1 MIIMIKIAMIRDVI
15 NPNGVKI
22 CRSPSFADLI
32 VIVRLPVIDKKTNNA
47 MIVAISFQLS
57 MRRSIIVNTLPNPE
71 QHHR

>member
-1 MIIMIKIAMIRDVI
+1 MIIMIRIAMIRAVI